1 MIPLRYSI
9 TWLLWLL
16 RMNPNDNAAYLLG
29 IESPQI
35 EQSPIDWPLPS
46 EWIQEHFYLYDT
58 RQPVTLYD
66 SQIRPLNRALERDD
80 QGRYRY
86 DTIVWS
92 WMKKSAKSTI
102 MAAVAHYICT
112 HKPNAV
118 VYFIGNDLRQATSRT
133 GFYLRESI
141 KLGRKVHDPTYKG
154 VKVPVRESG
163 TIHYPNG
170 SRVEML
176 PIDPE
181 GEAGSNYDM
190 CVFSELWGWRHIG
203 HKNMWAEMTISPN
216 RFGHAQRW
224 VDTYAGYVGESPVL
238 EPLFEYLVEQGR
250 QIYDDLEVYENG
262 RMFGT
267 WITKHHLPWQTPEY
281 YAAQAGEITPK
292 QMERM
297 HGNKWVT
304 GTSPFVEP
312 HQWRNCIGE
321 FPPDIMD
328 KELLMGVDAGWTSD
342 CFGIVVVARR
352 NNICYPVIIK
362 KYEPDSSGLDF
373 KEPLKFI
380 RDIAKRYHL
389 EKLVYDPTQLHH
401 PMGQLNDEGNIW
413 VEKFDQGK
421 PREKADGRLYH
432 MIVGREIVHDG
443 NADLTEHVLNANK
456 NEDTGKNDNVMR
468 ITKRSAT
475 AKNDLAVALSMAV
488 DTAMRL
494 NIG

>member
-1 MIPLRYSI
+1 MTTPHDLAS
-9 TWLLWLL
+9 L
-16 RMNPNDNAAYLLG
+16 AYRLKA
-29 IESPQI
+29 SQV
-35 EQSPIDWPLPS
+35 EQSSIDWPTPS
-46 EWIQEHFYLYDT
+46 DWIQEHFYLYDT
-58 RQPVTLYD
+58 RELVTLYD
-66 SQIRPLNRALERDD
+66 SQIRPLDRALERDEH
-80 QGRYRY
+80 GRYRY

-102 MAAVAHYICT
+102 MAAVAHYICF

-141 KLGRKVHDPTYKG
+141 KLGKRANDPSFKG
-154 VKVPVRESG
+154 VQVPVRESG
-163 TIHYPNG
+163 TIQYPNG

-190 CVFSELWGWRHIG
+190 CVFSELWGWKHTA

-224 VDTYAGYVGESPVL
+224 IDTYAGYVGESPVL
-238 EPLFEYLVEQGR
+238 EPLYEYLVEQGQ
-250 QIYDDLEVYENG
+250 QIYDDLEVYEHD

-267 WITKHHLPWQTPEY
+267 WITTHHLPWQIPEY
-281 YAAQAGEITPK
+281 YAAQSSEITPK
-292 QMERM
+292 QMKRM
-297 HGNKWVT
+297 HGNLWVT

-312 HQWRNCIGE
+312 HQWRACQGV
-321 FPPDIMD
+321 FPDDIMQGG
-328 KELLMGVDAGWTSD
+328 LIIGVDAGWKSD

-362 KYEPDSSGLDF
+362 KYEPDGSDNFDFNVPLD
-373 KEPLKFI
+373 FI
-380 RDIAKRYHL
+380 RDLVKRYYV

-401 PMGQLNDEGNIW
+401 PMNQLKDEGIVW

-421 PREKADGRLYH
+421 PREKSDGRLYH
-432 MIVGREIVHDG
+432 MIVGRDIVHDG
-443 NADLTEHVLNANK
+443 SQALTEHILNANK
-456 NEDTGKNDNVMR
+456 NEDTGKNDNVLR
-468 ITKRSAT
+468 ITKRSQT

-488 DTAMRL
+488 DTAMTL